1 MANGGPSP
9 CGGARRGPRRAP
21 GRLFPPSTGD
31 PGVWSHSRAPRRG
44 APHRRRWT
52 SGRLLTM
59 GDGPLARPVKASA
72 PAFSITAV
80 SKNIVPTCYFL
91 NGARVAAC
99 ILNGARVAACIL
111 NGARVAACDP
121 SALLQCERGATTAL
135 FDPLD
140 PMGQKV
146 LPSPG
151 RGSFNQLNDRLPE
164 QRDGVVVIP
173 ALIRV
178 PDGIASGEAAAGVR
192 PEAVSRR
199 VVPCL
204 APRVQRHSPLDDL
217 FQTDSMPRLS
227 ASPLLWHAEA
237 MTTKR
242 SKRSIYLTDKLA
254 NSQ

>member
-1 MANGGPSP
+1 MTAFRS
-9 CGGARRGPRRAP
+9 
-21 GRLFPPSTGD
+21 
-31 PGVWSHSRAPRRG
+31 
-44 APHRRRWT
+44 
-52 SGRLLTM
+52 
-59 GDGPLARPVKASA
+59 SA
-72 PAFSITAV
+72 T
-80 SKNIVPTCYFL
+80 
-91 NGARVAAC
+91 
-99 ILNGARVAACIL
+99 
-111 NGARVAACDP
+111 
-121 SALLQCERGATTAL
+121 
-135 FDPLD
+135 
-140 PMGQKV
+140 
-146 LPSPG
+146 
-151 RGSFNQLNDRLPE
+151 
-164 QRDGVVVIP
+164 GVVVIP

-254 NSQ
+254 NSQYRMQIWMAGQPRGRSSVETQTRQNTHSELGVLVRRLACTVFGGGICEM